1 MYTPPLYN
9 FEHPIHLQIHWQRYA
24 DKDDASLCLPLS
36 MSARPTEMGSDATPS
51 SIDLL
56 DSVTRFSHEIGTLS
70 DLGALGERI
79 IRELCRV
86 SSTRHGVLYVLD
98 REHEH
103 FRRACIVGVTA
114 ESCCPAIL
122 ALTDTIPKRL
132 SSAPRTVTGSCCVQ
146 IRREDAWDDAAAMQ
160 IEWAL
165 PHVSRGRLIA
175 FSLFGRSLSQDS
187 DSPSTLSLLNALA
200 QAATNALDTRMLLE
214 DLQRSHLLMKRTDR
228 LKSLETIAGGFA
240 HEIRNPL
247 TSIKTFIQ
255 LAPERKDDPDFIREF
270 SRVVLDDVYRIER
283 LIEEILDYARYMEPK
298 LTEEDPND
306 IVSSCLYFIEVKA
319 DSRGIKIEKE
329 LVSDLPRVMLDR
341 QQIKQVFLNLFLNAL
356 DAMRDCGGVLRVRT
370 RNLIKPGGTSWVQI
384 ETQDT
389 GHGIQEANLEHIFD
403 PFFTTKHESGEHEGT
418 GLGLTIVHQII
429 EEHHGEIQVTSKV
442 GSGTTF
448 LVNLP
453 AIPS

>member
-1 MYTPPLYN
+1 
-9 FEHPIHLQIHWQRYA
+9 
-24 DKDDASLCLPLS
+24 
-36 MSARPTEMGSDATPS
+36 MSVRPTEITSPS
-51 SIDLL
+51 TASPTDLL
-56 DSVTRFSHEIGTLS
+56 DLVTRFSTEIGAMT

-79 IRELCRV
+79 IQELCRV
-86 SSTRHGVLYVLD
+86 GGTSHGAIYLLD

-103 FRRACIVGVTA
+103 FRRAGSVGAAA
-114 ESCCPAIL
+114 EPCFPATL
-122 ALTDTIPKRL
+122 SLTHTIPQHL
-132 SSAPRTVTGSCCVQ
+132 SSADQTMAESVSPQNGNGASSY
-146 IRREDAWDDAAAMQ
+146 DALAAMQ
-160 IEWAL
+160 VECGL
-165 PHVSRGRLIA
+165 PHISRGRLIA
-175 FSLFGRSLSQDS
+175 FSLLGRSRTGERDA
-187 DSPSTLSLLNALA
+187 PSMRSLLHALA
-200 QAATNALDTRMLLE
+200 QTATNALDTRMLLE
-214 DLQRSHLLMKRTDR
+214 DLHRSHALMKRTDR

-270 SRVVLDDVYRIER
+270 SRIVLDDVYRIER

-298 LTEEDPND
+298 LTEEDVND

-329 LVSDLPRVMLDR
+329 LASNLPHVMLDR

-356 DAMRDCGGVLRVRT
+356 DAMSERGGVLRVRT
-370 RNLIKPGGTSWVQI
+370 RPLVKPGGKLWVQI
-384 ETQDT
+384 ETEDT
-389 GHGIQEANLEHIFD
+389 GHGIQAANLEHIFD

-429 EEHHGEIQVTSKV
+429 EEHHGDIQVKSV
-442 GSGTTF
+442 PGSGTTF
-448 LVNLP
+448 LVNLL

>member
-1 MYTPPLYN
+1 
-9 FEHPIHLQIHWQRYA
+9 
-24 DKDDASLCLPLS
+24 
-36 MSARPTEMGSDATPS
+36 MSVRPTEMVSPS
-51 SIDLL
+51 TASSTDPLVL
-56 DSVTRFSHEIGTLS
+56 VTRFSTEIAAIT
-70 DLGALGERI
+70 DLGALSERI
-79 IRELCRV
+79 IEELCRICGA
-86 SSTRHGVLYVLD
+86 THGAIYVLD

-103 FRRACIVGVTA
+103 YRRTGVVG
-114 ESCCPAIL
+114 
-122 ALTDTIPKRL
+122 
-132 SSAPRTVTGSCCVQ
+132 
-146 IRREDAWDDAAAMQ
+146 AAAPSCFPATLSLTHAIPQ
-160 IEWAL
+160 HLSAAL
-165 PHVSRGRLIA
+165 PPVTEPVPSKNGHHEAPDEALRALHATKSVPHVSRGRLIA
-175 FSLFGRSLSQDS
+175 FSLLGESRAHAHAAASM
-187 DSPSTLSLLNALA
+187 LSLLNALA
-200 QAATNALDTRMLLE
+200 QTATNALDTRMLLE
-214 DLQRSHLLMKRTDR
+214 DLHRSHALMKRTDR

-270 SRVVLDDVYRIER
+270 SRIVLDDVYRIER

-298 LTEEDPND
+298 LTEEDVND

-356 DAMRDCGGVLRVRT
+356 DAMSERGGVLRVRT
-370 RNLIKPGGTSWVQI
+370 KALPRPGGRPWVQI
-384 ETQDT
+384 ETEDT
-389 GHGIQEANLEHIFD
+389 GQGISDANLEHIFD

-429 EEHHGEIQVTSKV
+429 EEHHGEIRVKSVAGT
-442 GSGTTF
+442 GTTF
-448 LVNLP
+448 YVNLP

>member
-1 MYTPPLYN
+1 
-9 FEHPIHLQIHWQRYA
+9 
-24 DKDDASLCLPLS
+24 

-51 SIDLL
+51 SIELL

-70 DLGALGERI
+70 DLEALGERI

-86 SSTRHGVLYVLD
+86 SSTRHGALYVLD

-103 FRRACIVGVTA
+103 YRRACIVGVTA
-114 ESCCPAIL
+114 ESCCPVIL
-122 ALTDTIPKRL
+122 ALSDTIPQHL
-132 SSAPRTVTGSCCVQ
+132 FSAPQTVTRSCCVP
-146 IRREDAWDDAAAMQ
+146 IRRGDASNEAGMMPF
-160 IEWAL
+160 EWAL
-165 PHVSRGRLIA
+165 PHISRGRLIA

-187 DSPSTLSLLNALA
+187 DSPSTVSLLNALA

-329 LVSDLPRVMLDR
+329 LVSDLHRVMLDR

-356 DAMRDCGGVLRVRT
+356 DAMKEGGGVLRVRT

-429 EEHHGEIQVTSKV
+429 EEHHGEIQVMSTV

>member
-1 MYTPPLYN
+1 
-9 FEHPIHLQIHWQRYA
+9 
-24 DKDDASLCLPLS
+24 
-36 MSARPTEMGSDATPS
+36 MSVRPTEIVSPS
-51 SIDLL
+51 TASPTDPLDL
-56 DSVTRFSHEIGTLS
+56 VTRFSTEIAAMT
-70 DLGALGERI
+70 DLGALSERI
-79 IRELCRV
+79 IEELCRV
-86 SSTRHGVLYVLD
+86 GGAAHGALYLLD
-98 REHEH
+98 REHEY
-103 FRRACIVGVTA
+103 FRRAGIIGSGASACFPTTL
-114 ESCCPAIL
+114 PLTHAI
-122 ALTDTIPKRL
+122 PQHL
-132 SSAPRTVTGSCCVQ
+132 SSALPPVMEPASSTNGRHEATDQAVCVLPPTRS
-146 IRREDAWDDAAAMQ
+146 I
-160 IEWAL
+160 

-175 FSLFGRSLSQDS
+175 FSLLEASRGHAHCAGAM
-187 DSPSTLSLLNALA
+187 LSLLNALA
-200 QAATNALDTRMLLE
+200 QTATNALDTKMLLE
-214 DLQRSHLLMKRTDR
+214 DLHRSHALMKRTDR

-270 SRVVLDDVYRIER
+270 SRIVLDDVYRIER

-298 LTEEDPND
+298 LTEEDVND

-356 DAMRDCGGVLRVRT
+356 DAMSERGGVLRVRT
-370 RNLIKPGGTSWVQI
+370 RALARPGGRPWVQI
-384 ETQDT
+384 ETEDT
-389 GHGIQEANLEHIFD
+389 GQGIPDANLEHIFD

-429 EEHHGEIQVTSKV
+429 EEHHGEIRVKSV
-442 GSGTTF
+442 AGSGTTF
-448 LVNLP
+448 YVNLP

>member
-1 MYTPPLYN
+1 MT
-9 FEHPIHLQIHWQRYA
+9 
-24 DKDDASLCLPLS
+24 
-36 MSARPTEMGSDATPS
+36 
-51 SIDLL
+51 
-56 DSVTRFSHEIGTLS
+56 
-70 DLGALGERI
+70 DLGALAERI
-79 IRELCRV
+79 IQELCRV
-86 SSTRHGVLYVLD
+86 GGTAHGALYLLD

-103 FRRACIVGVTA
+103 FRRAGVVGASASGFPVTVPLTHPIPQ
-114 ESCCPAIL
+114 ELSGSICPATSP
-122 ALTDTIPKRL
+122 A
-132 SSAPRTVTGSCCVQ
+132 APHNGRHPSQ
-146 IRREDAWDDAAAMQ
+146 DDAFAGLRTGRC
-160 IEWAL
+160 L

-175 FSLFGRSLSQDS
+175 FSLLGESGSRTHDAASM
-187 DSPSTLSLLNALA
+187 LSLLNALA
-200 QAATNALDTRMLLE
+200 QTATNALDTSMLLE
-214 DLQRSHLLMKRTDR
+214 DLHRSHALMKRTDR

-270 SRVVLDDVYRIER
+270 SRIVLDDVYRIER

-298 LTEEDPND
+298 LTEEDVND

-329 LVSDLPRVMLDR
+329 LAPDLPRVMLDR

-356 DAMRDCGGVLRVRT
+356 DAMSERGGVLRVRT
-370 RNLIKPGGTSWVQI
+370 RPLTKPGGKPWVQI
-384 ETQDT
+384 ETEDT
-389 GHGIQEANLEHIFD
+389 GQGIPDANLEHIFD
-403 PFFTTKHESGEHEGT
+403 PFFTTKHQSGEHEGT

-429 EEHHGEIQVTSKV
+429 EEHQGEIRVKSV
-442 GSGTTF
+442 ADSGTTF

>member
-1 MYTPPLYN
+1 
-9 FEHPIHLQIHWQRYA
+9 
-24 DKDDASLCLPLS
+24 
-36 MSARPTEMGSDATPS
+36 MGSDATPS

>member
-1 MYTPPLYN
+1 
-9 FEHPIHLQIHWQRYA
+9 
-24 DKDDASLCLPLS
+24 
-36 MSARPTEMGSDATPS
+36 MSARPTEMASAAAALS
-51 SIDLL
+51 VELL
-56 DSVTRFSHEIGTLS
+56 DSVTRFSHEIGALT

-86 SSTRHGVLYVLD
+86 SSTHGGVLYVLD

-103 FRRACIVGVTA
+103 FRRAGLVGVTA
-114 ESCCPAIL
+114 ESCCPAIV
-122 ALTDTIPKRL
+122 ALTDPIPQRL
-132 SSAPRTVTGSCCVQ
+132 SSAPQTVTGSCCVP
-146 IRREDAWDDAAAMQ
+146 IRRKNTPGDAAAAQ
-160 IEWAL
+160 FEWAL

-175 FSLFGRSLSQDS
+175 FSLFGRTLSQDS
-187 DSPSTLSLLNALA
+187 ASPSALSLLNALA

-214 DLQRSHLLMKRTDR
+214 DLHRSHLLMKRTDR

-319 DSRGIKIEKE
+319 DNRGIKIEKE
-329 LVSDLPRVMLDR
+329 LVPDLPRVMLDR

-356 DAMRDCGGVLRVRT
+356 DAMSDSGGVLRVRT
-370 RNLIKPGGTSWVQI
+370 RNLIKPGGKSWVQI

-389 GHGIQEANLEHIFD
+389 GHGIQDANLEHIFD

>member
-1 MYTPPLYN
+1 MVSPST
-9 FEHPIHLQIHWQRYA
+9 
-24 DKDDASLCLPLS
+24 ASS
-36 MSARPTEMGSDATPS
+36 T
-51 SIDLL
+51 DLL
-56 DSVTRFSHEIGTLS
+56 NLVTRFSTEIGAMT

-79 IRELCRV
+79 IQELCRV
-86 SSTRHGVLYVLD
+86 GGTTQGALYLLD

-103 FRRACIVGVTA
+103 FRRAGVVGSA
-114 ESCCPAIL
+114 ASCFPATLPLTHAIAQQLSGSICPA
-122 ALTDTIPKRL
+122 TDH
-132 SSAPRTVTGSCCVQ
+132 APANNGHHTA
-146 IRREDAWDDAAAMQ
+146 DAMRGFGASRC
-160 IEWAL
+160 L
-165 PHVSRGRLIA
+165 PHMSRGRLIA
-175 FSLFGRSLSQDS
+175 FSLLGESGSGTD
-187 DSPSTLSLLNALA
+187 DAASTLSLLNALA
-200 QAATNALDTRMLLE
+200 QTATNALDTSMLLE
-214 DLQRSHLLMKRTDR
+214 DLHRSHALMKRTDR

-270 SRVVLDDVYRIER
+270 SRIVLDDVYRIER

-298 LTEEDPND
+298 LTEEDVND

-329 LVSDLPRVMLDR
+329 LVADLPRVMLDR

-356 DAMRDCGGVLRVRT
+356 DAMGERGGVLRVRT
-370 RNLIKPGGTSWVQI
+370 RPLARPGGKPWVQI
-384 ETQDT
+384 ETEDT
-389 GHGIQEANLEHIFD
+389 GQGIADANLEHIFD
-403 PFFTTKHESGEHEGT
+403 PFFTTKHQSGEHEGT

-429 EEHHGEIQVTSKV
+429 EEHHGEIRVKSV
-442 GSGTTF
+442 AGSGTTF